1 MGKIVDIYLETKDFM
16 EVVRQTG
23 LPAFKVHMVL
33 LQHGILTIH
42 DKVRYGSRAQKLGGQ
57 AEALFQRLV
66 PKAVDSNKFYK
77 VNTPVYDFV
86 LGQLKINVKYSSYRK
101 DGRWGFDFRKKP
113 DIGVLFLEREKGMEL
128 KDPYIL
134 IIPGNFIQIKE
145 MLSISKSSLFFT
157 DFVVKQDDLAQ
168 VLDDYATLIGE
179 G

>member
-1 MGKIVDIYLETKDFM
+1 MKKIVDIYLETNDFM

-33 LQHGILTIH
+33 LQHGVLAIN
-42 DKVRYGSRAQKLGGQ
+42 DKIRYGSRAQKLGGQ
-57 AEALFQRLV
+57 AEELFQRLV

-113 DIGVLFLEREKGMEL
+113 EMGVLFLEREKGVEL
-128 KDPYIL
+128 NDPYIL
-134 IIPGNFIQIKE
+134 VIPESFIQIKE
-145 MLSISKSSLFFT
+145 MLSISKSSLFFNN
-157 DFVVKQDDLAQ
+157 FVVKQDNLAQ
-168 VLDDYATLIGE
+168 VLDDYASFYSSK
-179 G
+179 